1 LWQANQGEVDM
12 WTFIRQNRTTRKN
25 NDTYPGP
32 SPFAG
37 PMSTIE
43 VERMLE
49 FPWHCGIAWNDY
61 KPYQETLGCA
71 NLQVPGDGDKQR
83 RIEFQRNRYRRQP

>member
-1 LWQANQGEVDM
+1 
-12 WTFIRQNRTTRKN
+12 
-25 NDTYPGP
+25 
-32 SPFAG
+32 
-37 PMSTIE
+37 MSTIE

-71 NLQVPGDGDKQR
+71 NLQVPGDGDNNGASNFNETD
-83 RIEFQRNRYRRQP
+83 IVGSHSAC